1 MQFIFDLDGTLL
13 DSQEGVL
20 FSLEYVLNKHAPEYI
35 PSLDRAKTDTN
46 IPLIGPPIIK
56 IFEGFIPDPKVVSLL
71 SKKYRLHYDS
81 CGFLKT
87 KLFPG
92 VYQGLQELSKDNT
105 ILVST
110 NKPSVPTKKIF
121 DLLKINNF
129 IHNTITIDSGNFRN
143 KSDIVKKILSTNNKN
158 NSVVIGDSFDDYESA
173 KNNGVDFIYC
183 SYGYGYIDYT
193 NQSFTTVNNPEA
205 LFKVLKRL

>member
-1 MQFIFDLDGTLL
+1 MQFIFDLGGTLL

-20 FSLEYVLNKHAPEYI
+20 DSLKYSVEKHAPSY
-35 PSLDRAKTDTN
+35 LDKLHKG
-46 IPLIGPPIIK
+46 LIGPPIR
-56 IFEGFIPDPKVVSLL
+56 DLL
-71 SKKYRLHYDS
+71 GRIMSNKDLISAISIEFRTHYDNK
-81 CGFLKT
+81 GALKT

-92 VYQGLQELSKDNT
+92 VYQGLQELSKGNT

-110 NKPSVPTKKIF
+110 NKPLVPTKKIL

-129 IHNTITIDSGNFRN
+129 IYNTITIDSGKFKN

-183 SYGYGYIDYT
+183 SYGYGYVDYID
-193 NQSFTTVNNPEA
+193 QSIVTVDTPNAMFKA
-205 LFKVLKRL
+205 LNRL